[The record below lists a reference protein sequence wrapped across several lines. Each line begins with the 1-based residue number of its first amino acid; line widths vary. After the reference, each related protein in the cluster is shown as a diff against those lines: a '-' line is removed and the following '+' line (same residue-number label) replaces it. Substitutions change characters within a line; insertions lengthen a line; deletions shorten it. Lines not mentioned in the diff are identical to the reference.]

1 MGSRAPAFSCPHLR
15 RGSRR
20 TSAVGLS
27 LRRRP
32 RKDLKARRSSP
43 ALREQAARLGGVNVW
58 GFGIVQARE
67 LEGAGRRA
75 FEELCGLV
83 SDATG
88 VGFRPT
94 IAASYRDLAAGL
106 EDGEVGLAWLPPLT
120 AIELDERR
128 IASVLAIPS
137 RNGTT
142 TYHSA
147 LIVRRGGPRTVQDL
161 RGRRAAWVE
170 RDSAAGYLVPR
181 MHLAGLGLDVF
192 RYFSRELFT
201 HSHPAVVDAVVNGEA
216 DVGATYCHVDPSNKV
231 VRGAWMDDESRVIR
245 PIEVLATFGPI
256 PNDALVGSNDLS
268 ASARSSLTRWLL
280 DPSSRAKDLF
290 ARLLGSGD
298 FRVPALEHFDSLRHM
313 SRAARAR
320 GQDAGPS
327 SSRMG
332 IRAARRNS

>member
-1 MGSRAPAFSCPHLR
+1 M
-15 RGSRR
+15 
-20 TSAVGLS
+20 T
-27 LRRRP
+27 
-32 RKDLKARRSSP
+32 
-43 ALREQAARLGGVNVW
+43 VW

-67 LEGAGRRA
+67 LEDAGRGA

-88 VGFRPT
+88 VRFEPT
-94 IAASYRDLAAGL
+94 IARSYRELAGGL
-106 EDGEVGLAWLPPLT
+106 ERSEIGLAWLPPLPT
-120 AIELDERR
+120 IDLGARR
-128 IASVLAIPS
+128 LATVLAIPA

-142 TYHSA
+142 SYHAA
-147 LIVRRGGPRTVQDL
+147 LIVRRGGPRTIGDL
-161 RGRRAAWVE
+161 RGRRAVWVQ

-181 MHLAGLGLDVF
+181 MHLAAQGIDVL

-201 HSHPAVVDAVVNGEA
+201 HSHPAVVDAIVNGEA
-216 DVGATYCHVDPSNKV
+216 DVGATYCHVEATGRV
-231 VRGAWMDDESRVIR
+231 VRGPWMDDESRNVR

-256 PNDALVGSNDLS
+256 PNDALVGSNELS

-280 DPSSRAKDLF
+280 DPSARARELF

-298 FRVPALEHFDSLRHM
+298 FRVPSIEHYKPLEHM

-320 GQDAGPS
+320 GHDADPS

-332 IRAARRNS
+332 IRAARRIT